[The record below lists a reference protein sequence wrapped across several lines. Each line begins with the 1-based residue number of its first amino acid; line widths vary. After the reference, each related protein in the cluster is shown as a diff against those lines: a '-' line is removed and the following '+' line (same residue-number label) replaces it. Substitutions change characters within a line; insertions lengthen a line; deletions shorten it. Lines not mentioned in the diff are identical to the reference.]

1 MNLFFSTDSLLKESG
16 GQSQAL
22 FELSDQLYK
31 QNISHS
37 IFTQKNKGMNQ
48 IKYGL
53 SNKLINQD
61 LIHNFGV
68 WSLFH
73 IYNFYLS
80 KKSKK
85 PLIISPLG
93 MMEPW
98 SLNQKKIKKKIAF
111 HIYQKKILEY
121 SKIIHATSKMEA
133 NNLIRLGIE
142 KPIEF
147 IPHGTDLKK
156 VDTDFDFKFKISKGK
171 KILLFLSRFDKKKG
185 IFELLKEFNKI
196 NNKDWILL
204 ISSYKNTDYLNAEK
218 EFEKNKNIIFFG
230 ESDFKIKEKL
240 YSVSDF
246 FILPS
251 YSENFGLV
259 IMESL
264 SYSCPVI
271 TTKFT
276 PWAYINNNSGLI
288 MSNINQDLNNKLN
301 ILFNLSDKD
310 ILNFK
315 KNCHLDLK
323 DFTWKKVIKEYIEL
337 YKFVLK

>member
-1 MNLFFSTDSLLKESG
+1 
-16 GQSQAL
+16 
-22 FELSDQLYK
+22 
-31 QNISHS
+31 
-37 IFTQKNKGMNQ
+37 
-48 IKYGL
+48 
-53 SNKLINQD
+53 
-61 LIHNFGV
+61 
-68 WSLFH
+68 
-73 IYNFYLS
+73 
-80 KKSKK
+80 
-85 PLIISPLG
+85 
-93 MMEPW
+93 MEPW
-98 SLNQKKIKKKIAF
+98 SLNQNKIKKKIACN
-111 HIYQKKILEY
+111 IYQKKILEY

-276 PWAYINNNSGLI
+276 PWAHINNNSGLI